1 MYNILYGN
9 TFLLVLLFINVHA
22 YTFQVVYTRH
32 YMCTCRP
39 DRKALRNVHLDLR
52 VFNTVR
58 KNISNQVQQIIPTYI
73 SLSNSD

>member
-1 MYNILYGN
+1 MLRRENM
-9 TFLLVLLFINVHA
+9 FIIAFHYFFQYVHV

-32 YMCTCRP
+32 YMCTCQP
-39 DRKALRNVHLDLR
+39 DRTALRNVHLDLR

-58 KNISNQVQQIIPTYI
+58 KNISNPVQQIIPKYI

>member
-9 TFLLVLLFINVHA
+9 TFLLVLLIINVHA

-39 DRKALRNVHLDLR
+39 DRTALRNVHLDLR
-52 VFNTVR
+52 VFNK
-58 KNISNQVQQIIPTYI
+58 KNISNPVQQIIPTYI